1 MLLPPRLLAALAEEP
16 LPPLKALLPPPPFEG

>member
-16 LPPLKALLPPPPFEG
+16 LPPLKALPPPPFEG